1 MRVDHFAYQQATR
14 VAGFGL
20 LFQLGIGLTLLLY
33 GLIGRDTT
41 MTIGSLYVLTGILVW
56 ISLIVVFYQHR
67 LERLEA
73 LEESELRDA
82 RPDASIFSE
91 SRSETGLA
99 ARRLQQM
106 YKWLLPIAS
115 LLVSALLV
123 TLAVVTFL
131 WFGRLD
137 DPESLITE
145 SSEFRVGTAAG
156 WQIAICLGFAV
167 IAFILSRFV
176 AGMAKQPEWQN
187 LRGGAG
193 YMVGNALICLAI
205 AVGIVFTLFEK
216 TGAMELV
223 AQGILVFMLA
233 VAGEILLNFILNLYR
248 PRRSGEVPRPAFDS
262 RVMSLLAAPDSL
274 VRSINEAVNYQFGFD
289 ITSSWG
295 YQLLLRSIAWL
306 MVFAVVAL
314 LLLSTIVVVEPNQ
327 QAVRMRF
334 GQVVGDVRQGEVV
347 MKLPWPFETVET
359 YDVGRL
365 RTLPLGVTERRYEDI
380 NLWTTE
386 STVTD
391 RKAFLVAAP
400 EMSDR
405 VRRAVEGMELV
416 NATADESGAS
426 VRGESLGARFAL
438 IDADILLRWRVK
450 PGALIEFLGF
460 SSDTNRPRARMNMRE
475 EALQSI
481 ALREVSQF
489 LARESLSDVL
499 SPEGRSLLTRLQD
512 RVQAEFD
519 ARGTGVEVVSL
530 QVPWLRPSGEAAAS
544 YEDMSIEMENARK
557 IIEDAG
563 RRVAVTM
570 ATLVGDQERADA
582 VTALIEQLNELEER
596 EGENAPGS
604 GPLRAEIERMLLE
617 GRAQAA
623 SLISQAQARLEIITQ
638 AQETAS
644 EVLGQ
649 SAAFNAAPEI
659 YRQRMIMD
667 VLASTLSTVRM
678 KYILGPSPDR
688 VDVNIQMR
696 EPDVGFNLEENIVR
710 KGDGS

>member
-56 ISLIVVFYQHR
+56 VSLIVVFYQHR
-67 LERLEA
+67 LERLEV

-82 RPDASIFSE
+82 RPEASIFND
-91 SRSETGLA
+91 SRAETGLA

-106 YKWLLPIAS
+106 YKWLLPISS
-115 LLVSALLV
+115 LLVSALLI
-123 TLAVVTFL
+123 TLSVITFL

-137 DPESLITE
+137 EPESLITA

-216 TGAMELV
+216 TGVMELV

-262 RVMSLLAAPDSL
+262 RVMSLLAAPDSI

-334 GQVVGDVRQGEVV
+334 GKVVGDVRQGEVV

-365 RTLPLGVTERRYEDI
+365 RTLPLGVTERSYNDI

-400 EMSDR
+400 EVSER
-405 VRRAVEGMELV
+405 VRRAVEGMAFCE
-416 NATADESGAS
+416 
-426 VRGESLGARFAL
+426 
-438 IDADILLRWRVK
+438 LLRLLKVAR
-450 PGALIEFLGF
+450 PPPIAGPPSGPASRSSMRTS
-460 SSDTNRPRARMNMRE
+460 SSD
-475 EALQSI
+475 
-481 ALREVSQF
+481 
-489 LARESLSDVL
+489 
-499 SPEGRSLLTRLQD
+499 G
-512 RVQAEFD
+512 
-519 ARGTGVEVVSL
+519 G
-530 QVPWLRPSGEAAAS
+530 
-544 YEDMSIEMENARK
+544 
-557 IIEDAG
+557 
-563 RRVAVTM
+563 
-570 ATLVGDQERADA
+570 
-582 VTALIEQLNELEER
+582 
-596 EGENAPGS
+596 
-604 GPLRAEIERMLLE
+604 
-617 GRAQAA
+617 
-623 SLISQAQARLEIITQ
+623 
-638 AQETAS
+638 
-644 EVLGQ
+644 
-649 SAAFNAAPEI
+649 
-659 YRQRMIMD
+659 
-667 VLASTLSTVRM
+667 
-678 KYILGPSPDR
+678 
-688 VDVNIQMR
+688 
-696 EPDVGFNLEENIVR
+696 
-710 KGDGS
+710 